1 MTMRYVQTLLFSCPS
16 CKLPIAVARISKDE
30 SLEPVDGERQKFI
43 CLYCEESADII
54 AADAKMH
61 WVDKWPFENLP

>member
-1 MTMRYVQTLLFSCPS
+1 MLLLSCPN
-16 CKLPIAVARISKDE
+16 CKLPIAVARVSKDG
-30 SLEPVDGERQKFI
+30 SLEPVDGERQKLK

-54 AADAKMH
+54 AAADAKMH

>member
-1 MTMRYVQTLLFSCPS
+1 MFSLARALLSPDS
-16 CKLPIAVARISKDE
+16 AENRSS
-30 SLEPVDGERQKFI
+30 SLL
-43 CLYCEESADII
+43 CLYFEESADII

>member
-1 MTMRYVQTLLFSCPS
+1 MTMRYVHTLLFSCPS
-16 CKLPIAVARISKDE
+16 CKLPIAVARVSKDE
-30 SLEPVDGERQKFI
+30 SLEPADGERQKPI
-43 CLYCEESADII
+43 GLYCEESADII